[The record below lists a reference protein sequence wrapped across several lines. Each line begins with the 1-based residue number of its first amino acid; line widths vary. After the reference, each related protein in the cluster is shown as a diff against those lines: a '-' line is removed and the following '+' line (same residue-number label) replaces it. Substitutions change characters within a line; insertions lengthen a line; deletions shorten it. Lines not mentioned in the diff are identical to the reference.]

1 MILERKYDIIKTSK
15 EIEEKKM
22 SYKITDEQR
31 KEIEQA
37 RKENK
42 NKNVEK
48 RLKALVLRAEGK
60 SLREIG
66 EQCGYHPSYVSNVL
80 AAYSKRGLEAIIGNH
95 YKANRHNMTY
105 EEEEAL
111 LEQFRQR
118 AEAGEIVET
127 SEIKA
132 AYEAALGRT
141 IESRS
146 QIYYVLRRHGW
157 RKVMPRRRHLKKA
170 SEEEINSSKK
180 LNH

>member
-1 MILERKYDIIKTSK
+1 
-15 EIEEKKM
+15 M

-42 NKNVEK
+42 NKNVER
-48 RLKALVLRAEGK
+48 RLRAVALRAEGK
-60 SLREIG
+60 TLREIG
-66 EQCGYHPSYVSNVL
+66 EQCGYHPGYISNIL
-80 AAYSKRGLEAIIGNH
+80 SAYSKDGLEAIAGNH
-95 YKANRHNMTY
+95 YKANRRNMTY

-111 LEQFRQR
+111 LEQFRQK

-132 AYEAALGRT
+132 AYEAALGRK

-157 RKVMPRRRHLKKA
+157 RKVMPRSRHPQKA
-170 SEEEINSSKK
+170 SEEEIDSSKK
-180 LNH
+180 LNLLSPKK

>member
-1 MILERKYDIIKTSK
+1 
-15 EIEEKKM
+15 M

-48 RLKALVLRAEGK
+48 RLKALALRAEGK
-60 SLREIG
+60 SLQEIG
-66 EQCGYHPSYVSNVL
+66 VQCGYHPAYVSNIL

-95 YKANRHNMTY
+95 YKANRRNMTY
-105 EEEEAL
+105 EEEEAM

-132 AYEAALGRT
+132 AYEVALGRK

-146 QIYYVLRRHGW
+146 QIYYVLHRHGW
-157 RKVMPRRRHLKKA
+157 RKVMPRSRHPKKA